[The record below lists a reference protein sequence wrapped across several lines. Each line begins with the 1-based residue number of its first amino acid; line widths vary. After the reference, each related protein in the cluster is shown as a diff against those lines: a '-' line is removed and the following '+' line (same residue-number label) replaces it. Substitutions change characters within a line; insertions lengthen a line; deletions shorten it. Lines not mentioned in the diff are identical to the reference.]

1 MFFQNW
7 RENESREQETS
18 SVVQRGLV
26 YSIDELLEELD
37 IYRGN
42 PLHMSLFNFLTL
54 TSLAIIIDTYRR
66 RVITFAYASRRAR
79 ARICRCCTSRRKF
92 MFTSPGVL
100 IVISRTRPSQGLP
113 VKRLP
118 GAPTLPPQVSSKRSG
133 LLVANCMPR
142 RFVDYLPGSAIPLAH
157 I

>member
-1 MFFQNW
+1 
-7 RENESREQETS
+7 
-18 SVVQRGLV
+18 VVQRGLV
-26 YSIDELLEELD
+26 YSIDELLEEFD
-37 IYRGN
+37 IHRGN

-133 LLVANCMPR
+133 RAIGKLHASPFCRLSSWLS
-142 RFVDYLPGSAIPLAH
+142 DTSGSHLNASVHMASTPSH
-157 I
+157 